1 MKVVKRKKKNLYF
14 YDTET
19 IDYKTRL
26 PFIIDA
32 ENNVLLGNSMRN
44 NYEKDEDIECIVIKS
59 DNYIADALY
68 FLEDSVA
75 AEKSVERYQQIE
87 FALRRYI
94 ADEKDK
100 SENLSF
106 FDLKVLDTIT
116 PKNYITPPPYNF
128 EKGRKKIVEDNDPTL
143 FNFHEEE
150 VVI

>member
-1 MKVVKRKKKNLYF
+1 MKVVKRKKKDLYF

-32 ENNVLLGNSMRN
+32 ENNVLIGNSMRN

-59 DNYIADALY
+59 DDYIADALY

-87 FALRRYI
+87 FALRSYI

-150 VVI
+150 VTI

>member
-1 MKVVKRKKKNLYF
+1 
-14 YDTET
+14 
-19 IDYKTRL
+19 
-26 PFIIDA
+26 
-32 ENNVLLGNSMRN
+32 MRN

-59 DNYIADALY
+59 DDYIADALY

-94 ADEKDK
+94 ANEKDK

-116 PKNYITPPPYNF
+116 PENYITPPPYNF

-150 VVI
+150 VII

>member
-32 ENNVLLGNSMRN
+32 ENNVLIGNSMRN
-44 NYEKDEDIECIVIKS
+44 NYEKDEDIDCIVIKS

-75 AEKSVERYQQIE
+75 AEKSV
-87 FALRRYI
+87 
-94 ADEKDK
+94 
-100 SENLSF
+100 
-106 FDLKVLDTIT
+106 
-116 PKNYITPPPYNF
+116 
-128 EKGRKKIVEDNDPTL
+128 
-143 FNFHEEE
+143 
-150 VVI
+150 